1 MHGASCLSSVLC
13 AISYPICYLYRH
25 SYSSQGADL
34 KQQDSV
40 VSVVSVVRD
49 CEQLPAK
56 TTEATKN
63 NRVQRRKRPKQP
75 ENNRPNGE
83 NNRNNSPAVFSRSPR
98 LFLLFYGPRCFRL
111 APGAASCH
119 WHILS
124 QQPAQLALRWSRLST
139 PRGGPAAT
147 SPAPPS
153 RLNFPSSARV
163 R

>member
-1 MHGASCLSSVLC
+1 LQSFLAL
-13 AISYPICYLYRH
+13 
-25 SYSSQGADL
+25 GADL

-111 APGAASCH
+111 APLCCVGVGVGRRCCRFRN
-119 WHILS
+119 S
-124 QQPAQLALRWSRLST
+124 QQLRR
-139 PRGGPAAT
+139 
-147 SPAPPS
+147 PAPPPAPGCS
-153 RLNFPSSARV
+153 ELAVGGFDGVWRRQRRRCGWQLLVDFAVRSAAF
-163 R
+163 

>member
-1 MHGASCLSSVLC
+1 MGYHAGATRCFPQGAWGQDLRGPSVT
-13 AISYPICYLYRH
+13 YRYGALWLLFLGPRPQVAH
-25 SYSSQGADL
+25 SLRSESPGLRTADREAPGADL

-98 LFLLFYGPRCFRL
+98 LFLLLYGPRCFRL
-111 APGAASCH
+111 APGACY
-119 WHILS
+119 LS
-124 QQPAQLALRWSRLST
+124 PCTGWL
-139 PRGGPAAT
+139 
-147 SPAPPS
+147 
-153 RLNFPSSARV
+153 
-163 R
+163 

>member
-1 MHGASCLSSVLC
+1 MQHFQ
-13 AISYPICYLYRH
+13 RQR
-25 SYSSQGADL
+25 QGADL

-111 APGAASCH
+111 APGLRTACGQLTPSLFLPTAAKRPGPGSACPCTQH
-119 WHILS
+119 RAIIH
-124 QQPAQLALRWSRLST
+124 T
-139 PRGGPAAT
+139 PRSPPAF
-147 SPAPPS
+147 PQP
-153 RLNFPSSARV
+153 LPSSWPPALPSTSACIV
-163 R
+163 PA